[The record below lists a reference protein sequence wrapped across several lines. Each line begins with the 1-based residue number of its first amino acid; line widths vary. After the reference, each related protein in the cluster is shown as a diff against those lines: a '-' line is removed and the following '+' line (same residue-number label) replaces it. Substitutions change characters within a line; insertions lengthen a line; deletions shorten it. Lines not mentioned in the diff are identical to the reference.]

1 MIEYSTTKNLL
12 KNVVPISRFNKGEAG
27 KIIEE
32 VKTEGMKIIIKNNI
46 PECVLISSQD
56 WDSLMLDFERLIN
69 PVQSEEQEKRRK
81 EFLSKIRKKIIPPV
95 PAEQNRKEI
104 MDKIGSIQIDKNAV
118 NELRRVSTLWF

>member
-81 EFLSKIRKKIIPPV
+81 EFLSKIRKNIIPPV

-118 NELRRVSTLWF
+118 NELRRVSML

>member
-81 EFLSKIRKKIIPPV
+81 EFLSKIRKNIIPAV

-118 NELRRVSTLWF
+118 NELRRVSTL

>member
-81 EFLSKIRKKIIPPV
+81 EFLSKIRKNIIPPV
-95 PAEQNRKEI
+95 PAEQNRKEF

-118 NELRRVSTLWF
+118 NELRRVSTL

>member
-81 EFLSKIRKKIIPPV
+81 EFLSKIRKNIIPPV

>member
-81 EFLSKIRKKIIPPV
+81 EFLSKIRKNIIPPV

-118 NELRRVSTLWF
+118 NELRRVSTL

>member
-81 EFLSKIRKKIIPPV
+81 EFLSKIRKNIIPPV
-95 PAEQNRKEI
+95 YLKLVTHIAK
-104 MDKIGSIQIDKNAV
+104 
-118 NELRRVSTLWF
+118 LWIKLDLFR

>member
-81 EFLSKIRKKIIPPV
+81 EFLSKIRKNIIPPV
-95 PAEQNRKEI
+95 PAEQNRKEF